1 MHLRTVD
8 RSELDSLCLSLEKD
22 EDEEEAGSEGREP
35 RDSLC
40 LSDSF
45 LMGLI
50 FSSGRLCQWDFSRR
64 CMCKLI
70 VTSEGRRGEER
81 EMGKEKGGGEKGE
94 IERKGCRRR
103 VKWLLSFLN

>member
-1 MHLRTVD
+1 MRGLHLRTVD

-22 EDEEEAGSEGREP
+22 EDEAGSEGREL

-64 CMCKLI
+64 CMCRLI
-70 VTSEGRRGEER
+70 VTSEGRRDEER
-81 EMGKEKGGGEKGE
+81 EIGKEKGGEGEG
-94 IERKGCRRR
+94 RKERRR
-103 VKWLLSFLN
+103 ESTDEG